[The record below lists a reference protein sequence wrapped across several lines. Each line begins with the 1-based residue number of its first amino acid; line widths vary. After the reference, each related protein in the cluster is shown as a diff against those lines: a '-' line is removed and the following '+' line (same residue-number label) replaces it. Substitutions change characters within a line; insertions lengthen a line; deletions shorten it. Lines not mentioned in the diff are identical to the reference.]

1 MADSFT
7 PDVRSR
13 VMSRIRSRD
22 TRPELY
28 VRRAVWAEGF
38 RYRLH
43 VRAMPG
49 VPDLVLP
56 KYRIVIF
63 VHGCFWHQHGCRK
76 TRRPASN
83 REYWDWKLDGNV
95 ARDALNR
102 SRLEGMGWAVATVW
116 ECRLAEGTGCGDAGV
131 DVGWY
136 IGPAPLQ
143 RFAGISSGPCWASG
157 APSRCG
163 PRSPGPVSRR
173 RRRVSVSRR
182 ALVPPGGGA
191 AL

>member
-56 KYRIVIF
+56 KYRMVIF
-63 VHGCFWHQHGCRK
+63 VNGCFWHQHGCRK

-116 ECRLAEGTGCGDAGV
+116 ECRLAEGTQCLLAKLRELRF
-131 DVGWY
+131 
-136 IGPAPLQ
+136 IG
-143 RFAGISSGPCWASG
+143 AS
-157 APSRCG
+157 
-163 PRSPGPVSRR
+163 
-173 RRRVSVSRR
+173 
-182 ALVPPGGGA
+182 
-191 AL
+191 